1 MISSRKTFSLRYNNE
16 LLRNHKNY
24 DAGRMT
30 ERDRRAKTNL
40 DDLKNAREPDAR
52 MCRLYF
58 IIFTLPP
65 RVESGVI

>member
-40 DDLKNAREPDAR
+40 DDLKNARGPDAG
-52 MCRLYF
+52 
-58 IIFTLPP
+58 FT
-65 RVESGVI
+65 S